1 MEGRIIGS
9 IFRSLPF
16 MPRPRKSLISLA
28 TTPYYHCVSRCVR
41 RAFLCGKDKFTG
53 QSYEHRRG
61 WVERRLMFLGSVFAI
76 NICAYAVMNNH
87 THVVLH
93 VDKKT
98 AMTWTTEQVLQ
109 RWHRL
114 FRGTFLTK
122 SYMNPAERSSLSA
135 TETKTIKATAEVYRE
150 RLYDISWFM
159 RLLNEYIARQAN
171 KEDNCTGRFWEG
183 RFKSQAL
190 LDETALAACMAYVD
204 LNPMRAG
211 IANTPESSSYTSIQ
225 KRIRAAKHNKQPR
238 RLRPLSSASST
249 SSANTLPFLL
259 EDYLELLAHTGGQ
272 LNSYQPLRIAA
283 NSALVKDSGLSPA
296 DWNWLV
302 RNIET
307 QFNNRLSLG
316 TFYKKLGCCPLQVA

>member
-1 MEGRIIGS
+1 
-9 IFRSLPF
+9 
-16 MPRPRKSLISLA
+16 MPRPRKSLVSLA
-28 TTPYYHCVSRCVR
+28 ATPYYHCVSRCVR

-61 WVERRLMFLGSVFAI
+61 WVERRLLFLGSVFAI
-76 NICAYAVMNNH
+76 NICAYAVMSNH

-93 VDKKT
+93 VDKNT
-98 AMTWTTEQVLQ
+98 AMKWSTEQVLQ

-114 FRGTFLTK
+114 FQGTALTK
-122 SYMNPAERSSLSA
+122 CYMNPARRSSLSA
-135 TETKTIKATAEVYRE
+135 AETKTIKATAEVYRE
-150 RLYDISWFM
+150 RLFDISWFM

-225 KRIRAAKHNKQPR
+225 KRLRAAKHNKQPR
-238 RLRPLSSASST
+238 RLRPFSCASST
-249 SSANTLPFLL
+249 PSVNTLPFLL
-259 EDYLELLAHTGGQ
+259 EDYFELLAHTGRQ
-272 LNSYQPLRIAA
+272 LNSHQPLRITA
-283 NSALVKDSGLSPA
+283 NSALVRNSGLSLA
-296 DWNWLV
+296 NWSWLV

-307 QFNNRLSLG
+307 QFTSRLSLVA
-316 TFYKKLGCCPLQVA
+316 FHKKLACHSLQVA